1 MSIFFKS
8 ILSLSLSGTLLIIL
22 MFLCKPLLRDRISKR
37 WQYYMWVVVII
48 RLLVPFTL
56 PASPVNTLFQEVDRA
71 MVQMTVNLAENSSNI
86 LPERES
92 DDANYEGFGT
102 NERVPVMAHTSVSEK
117 LVVILQNLWLVWLIG
132 ALLLLIRKITIYQ
145 GFVKYVRAGC
155 SEVSDIDLLNQMAQ
169 YEEQIGVKTP
179 VELYVNSL
187 VASPLLIGFFKPCI
201 VLSTTDLSDSDLG
214 YIIMHELSHYKHRDM
229 FYKWIVQI
237 TLCLHWFNPFV
248 HLMCHEI
255 NRACEL
261 ACDEAIISKLEIKE
275 RETYGDMLLHTIGS
289 GGVYHNSIASMTLYE
304 NKAMIKERLRAI
316 KNFKKKT
323 IWVTLGSFVL
333 VIGLVAVSTV
343 IGAYAAT
350 SITGNELV
358 LDTASPIAEDKQG
371 ETEVPTKIDSKVSH
385 SDDISIIRDGGVSE
399 PTFTDQYGT
408 VYVVAFLKDM
418 TENSITVD
426 VIEYVTSDNAERV
439 NELGLTER
447 DMPDGYYLYN
457 PEQETVIWEL
467 NEQTVYSFIDW
478 YGDFTGSDYLKEY
491 TTTDVEEFHR
501 YIETYDDAAPG
512 MPFFFLVEDGVV
524 KMVLEK
530 FFA

>member
-8 ILSLSLSGTLLIIL
+8 ILSLSLSGTLLVIL

-71 MVQMTVNLAENSSNI
+71 MVQMTVNLTENGSHV
-86 LPERES
+86 LPEGES
-92 DDANYEGFGT
+92 DDANYESFRA
-102 NERVPVMAHTSVSEK
+102 NERVPAMAHTSISEK
-117 LVVILQNLWLVWLIG
+117 LAVVLQNLWLVWLIG
-132 ALLLLIRKITIYQ
+132 ALSLLIRKITIYQ

-155 SEVSDIDLLNQMAQ
+155 SEVSDIDLLNRLAQ
-169 YEEQIGVKTP
+169 YEEQVGVKTP
-179 VELYVNSL
+179 VELYINNLIS
-187 VASPLLIGFFKPCI
+187 SPMLIGVFKPCI
-201 VLSTTDLSDSDLG
+201 VLPTTDLSDSDIG

-248 HLMCHEI
+248 YLMCHEI

-261 ACDEAIISKLEIKE
+261 ACDETIISGLETKE
-275 RETYGDMLLHTIGS
+275 RKTYGDMLLNTIGS

-304 NKAMIKERLRAI
+304 NKAMIRERLKAI
-316 KNFKKKT
+316 MNFKKKT
-323 IWVTLGSFVL
+323 IWVTLGSFIL
-333 VIGLVAVSTV
+333 VIGLVVVSTV

-350 SITGNELV
+350 SITGNEPV
-358 LDTASPIAEDKQG
+358 LDTASLITEDEQG
-371 ETEVPTKIDSKVSH
+371 ESEVPTITDNRVSD

-399 PTFTDQYGT
+399 PTFTDQDGT
-408 VYVVAFLKDM
+408 VYIAAFLKDM

-426 VIEYVTSDNAERV
+426 VIEYVTSDNTERV

-447 DMPDGYYLYN
+447 DMPDGYYIYN

-478 YGDFTGSDYLKEY
+478 NRDFTGPDDPKEY
-491 TTTDVEEFHR
+491 TTMNTEEFHR